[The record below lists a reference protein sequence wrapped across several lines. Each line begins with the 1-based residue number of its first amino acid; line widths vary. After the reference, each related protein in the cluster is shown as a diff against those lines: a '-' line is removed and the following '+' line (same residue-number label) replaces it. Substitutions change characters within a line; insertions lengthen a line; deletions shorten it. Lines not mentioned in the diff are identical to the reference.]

1 MREGVKVISG
11 IYLKS
16 EIYYCRSDII
26 WEEQKKK
33 GRWKA
38 LKLRLCNELEA
49 GWNKL
54 QRDIAIGATANYI
67 YKSGDLE
74 ARICNFCSCWS
85 NLLVL

>member
-1 MREGVKVISG
+1 MG
-11 IYLKS
+11 IYGKS

-38 LKLRLCNELEA
+38 LKLRLCDELEA

-54 QRDIAIGATANYI
+54 KRDIAVGATANYI

-74 ARICNFCSCWS
+74 ASICTFCSCWS